1 MTAIDTPRPAFGG
14 LAGLYETMAPWGYPL
29 LRFFA
34 GLIMIPHAIP
44 KLFGS
49 FAPVLAKN
57 VLAPLGFLNF
67 PDPLFWAYFLGSLE
81 IVGGTMLAL
90 GLLTRPLA
98 LAFAIETAIITWFV
112 AVPKGWFYASP
123 GGGAEFPFM
132 LCVVYVA
139 ILCIGPGR
147 CALDRIV
154 AKRFGIGI
162 LAG

>member
-1 MTAIDTPRPAFGG
+1 MTAIDTKRPVIGG
-14 LAGLYETMAPWGYPL
+14 LAGLYETIAPWGYPL

-34 GLIMIPHAIP
+34 GAIMIPHSIP

-81 IVGGTMLAL
+81 IVGGTLLAV

-98 LAFAIETAIITWFV
+98 LAFAIECAVITWFV
-112 AVPKGWFYASP
+112 AVPKGWVYSSP
-123 GGGAEFPFM
+123 GGGAEFPFI
-132 LCVVYVA
+132 LTIVYLA

-147 CALDRIV
+147 YALDRVV
-154 AKRFGIGI
+154 ARRGGVGI
-162 LAG
+162 L